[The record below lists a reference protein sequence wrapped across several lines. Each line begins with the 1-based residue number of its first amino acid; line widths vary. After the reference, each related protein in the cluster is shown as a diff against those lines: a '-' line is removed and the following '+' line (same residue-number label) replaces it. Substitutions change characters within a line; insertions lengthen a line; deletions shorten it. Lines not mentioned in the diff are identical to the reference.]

1 MYTIFV
7 VLFRCIAAISLQN
20 YVEHKTNIK
29 NHFKDHKQQQQM
41 FLKVQQQEL

>member
-1 MYTIFV
+1 MYKIFV

-20 YVEHKTNIK
+20 YVEHKTNKK
-29 NHFKDHKQQQQM
+29 NLFKDHKQQQM